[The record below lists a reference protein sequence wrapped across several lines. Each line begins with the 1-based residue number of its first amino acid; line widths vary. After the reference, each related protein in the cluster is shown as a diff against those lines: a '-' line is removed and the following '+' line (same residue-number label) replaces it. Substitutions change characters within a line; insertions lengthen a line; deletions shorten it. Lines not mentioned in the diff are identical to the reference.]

1 LAFASLIVLFLVP
14 SVLGMQEDLRAR
26 LRGDRTTGT
35 SPHIAE

>member
-1 LAFASLIVLFLVP
+1 LFLVP